1 MDIKELY
8 KYNDYSKFN
17 NNIQNS
23 IYNVENFNKNLNCL
37 CQFYKDE
44 FLKNSEIIKEK
55 INNNN
60 NKDLAG
66 MIISIKDLICYQ
78 DHPVSAASKILEG
91 FISNYNSTVV
101 ERILSNDGLII
112 GHNNCD
118 EFGMGGSNENSIYG
132 PVHNLLDNNKTSG
145 GSSGGSAVAVQS
157 NMCHIS
163 LGTDTGGSIRQP
175 ASYCNII
182 GFKPSY
188 GRISRYGVI
197 SHASSFDVVGIL
209 GNDIETIEN
218 IFEVISGYDN
228 FDHSLKCDKYIKN
241 DNIDVNKKYKI
252 AVLENAININ
262 CIQKEVK
269 DGILKFI
276 DNLSNE
282 GHNIENITFNN
293 LEYSAAMYFTLTTI
307 EACTNLSRYN
317 GVNYGYKAD
326 NYKSFEEM
334 ITKTRTEGFGDEV
347 KKRLLTGNYLFE
359 TNKKNHYIDKANKLR
374 EEFKETFKKIFE
386 KYDFIILPT
395 TTTTAFNIGE
405 KCNEDNSEWDDI
417 VVTLASLV
425 GYPAISIPCGFD
437 NNKMPFGIQTIGNI
451 YKENELFNLIYFL
464 QK

>member
-1 MDIKELY
+1 MDNRKLH
-8 KYNDYSKFN
+8 KYNEYLNFN
-17 NNIQNS
+17 DNIQNS
-23 IYNVENFNKNLNCL
+23 VYNVENLNKNLNCL
-37 CQFYKDE
+37 CRFYKDE
-44 FLKNSEIIKEK
+44 FINNSKIIKEK
-55 INNNN
+55 INNNTH
-60 NKDLAG
+60 KDLAG

-78 DHPVSAASKILEG
+78 DHPVYASSKILEG

-112 GHNNCD
+112 GHTNCD
-118 EFGMGGSNENSIYG
+118 EFGMGANNENSIYG
-132 PVHNLLDNNKTSG
+132 PVHNLLDYNKTSG
-145 GSSGGSAVAVQS
+145 GSSGGSAVSVQS

-188 GRISRYGVI
+188 GRISRYGII

-209 GNDIETIEN
+209 GNDIETIED
-218 IFEVISGYDN
+218 IFQILSGYDN
-228 FDHSLKCDKYIKN
+228 LDHSLKCDKYIKN
-241 DNIDVNKKYKI
+241 DNIDVNKKYNI
-252 AVLENAININ
+252 AVLENALNIK

-282 GHNIENITFNN
+282 GHNIENIVFNN

-317 GVNYGYKAD
+317 GVNYGYRAD
-326 NYKSFEEM
+326 NYKSFDEM

-347 KKRLLTGNYLFE
+347 KKRLLMGNYLFE
-359 TNKKNHYIDKANKLR
+359 TNKENRYIDKANKLR

-395 TTTTAFNIGE
+395 TTTSAFNIGE

-417 VVTLASLV
+417 YTTLASLT

-437 NNKMPFGIQTIGNI
+437 DNNMPFGIQIIGNI
-451 YKENELFNLIYFL
+451 YKENQLFNFL
-464 QK
+464 STF

>member
-8 KYNDYSKFN
+8 KYNLYSNFN
-17 NNIQNS
+17 NNIENS
-23 IYNVENFNKNLNCL
+23 IYNVENFNKKLNCL

-55 INNNN
+55 IKNNTQ
-60 NKDLAG
+60 KDLAG

-78 DHPVSAASKILEG
+78 DHPVSASSKILEG

-101 ERILSNDGLII
+101 ERILTNDGLII
-112 GHNNCD
+112 GHTNCD

-132 PVHNLLDNNKTSG
+132 PVHNLLDINKTSG
-145 GSSGGSAVAVQS
+145 GSSGGSAVSVQS

-188 GRISRYGVI
+188 GRISRYGII

-209 GNDIETIEN
+209 GKNINDIED

-228 FDHSLKCDKYIKN
+228 FDHSLNCDKYVKN
-241 DNIDVNKKYKI
+241 KDIDVNKKYKI
-252 AVLENAININ
+252 AVLDNAINIK

-269 DGILKFI
+269 EGILKFI

-282 GHNIENITFNN
+282 GHDIENITFNN
-293 LEYSAAMYFTLTTI
+293 LEYSSAMYFTLTTI

-317 GVNYGYKAD
+317 GVNYGYRAD
-326 NYKSFEEM
+326 NYKSFDEM
-334 ITKTRTEGFGDEV
+334 IIKTRTEGFGDEV
-347 KKRLLTGNYLFE
+347 KKRLLMGNYLFE
-359 TNKKNHYIDKANKLR
+359 TNKKNRYIDKANKLR
-374 EEFKETFKKIFE
+374 EEFKDAFKKIFE
-386 KYDFIILPT
+386 KYDFIILPV

-437 NNKMPFGIQTIGNI
+437 NNNMPFGIQIIGNI
-451 YKENELFNLIYFL
+451 YKENSLFYFL
-464 QK
+464 KK